1 MKVFLLLLTGLFLSN
16 TTSYAPLST
25 NLRIDSKKLGYA
37 LQYRVYTPP
46 GYESLSD
53 LPVLYI
59 TDGQWYIESGK
70 VHDVM
75 DQLISDGKMQPAI
88 AVFVD
93 NRDPDNLSN
102 NRRNSQFFCNRRYA
116 AFFEEELIPHIDATY
131 RTASDRA
138 SRVILGLSFGGL
150 NAACF
155 GLQAHDSFEGI
166 AMQSPAMHP
175 VPRLF
180 SSYEEQEKLP
190 LDIFLS
196 SGTQKD
202 NEERTRQFKRILEE
216 KGYELKYIEVPY
228 GHNWQNWKPLIDDV
242 LMHYFGA
249 P

>member
-1 MKVFLLLLTGLFLSN
+1 MKVFLLLLISVLFVSPQ
-16 TTSYAPLST
+16 SISPLSS
-25 NLRIDSKKLGYA
+25 NLRIESKKLGYT

-46 GYESLSD
+46 GYDSLSS
-53 LPVLYI
+53 LPVLYV
-59 TDGQWYIESGK
+59 TDGQWYIESGQ

-75 DQLISDGKMQPAI
+75 DQLINDGKMEPAI

-102 NRRNSQFFCNRRYA
+102 NRRNKQFFCNRRYA
-116 AFFEEELIPHIDATY
+116 AFYEEELIPHIDATY
-131 RTASDRA
+131 RTDSDRE

-155 GLQAHDSFEGI
+155 GLQAHDSFQGI
-166 AMQSPAMHP
+166 AMQSPATHP
-175 VPRLF
+175 VPRLL
-180 SSYEEQEKLP
+180 SSYEEKEKLP

-202 NEERTRQFKRILEE
+202 NEERTRQFKRILEK
-216 KGYELKYIEVPY
+216 KGYELKYIEVPF

-242 LMHYFGA
+242 LLHYFGT